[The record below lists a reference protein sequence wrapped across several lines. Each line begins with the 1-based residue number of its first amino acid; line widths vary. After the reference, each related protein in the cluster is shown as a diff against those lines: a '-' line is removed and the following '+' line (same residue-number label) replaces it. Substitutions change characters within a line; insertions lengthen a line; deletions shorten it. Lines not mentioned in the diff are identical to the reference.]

1 MASRLT
7 TLSSLKSTAKRDPNQ
22 AIVTAIH
29 DVATQLEM
37 INQNLKKLESE
48 IRQIRHYGLGR

>member
-1 MASRLT
+1 MASSLT
-7 TLSSLKSTAKRDPNQ
+7 TLSSLKSTAKRAPNQ

-37 INQNLKKLESE
+37 INKNLKKLESE
-48 IRQIRHYGLGR
+48 VRQIRCYGLGR